1 MMYSSKIVFA
11 LLLLLASCL
20 AFANTPVNINTADE
34 QALATALN
42 GVGPAKARSII
53 AYREEHGAFKSV
65 DELAK
70 VKGIGEKTVDKN
82 RENITVGEKET
93 Q

>member
-1 MMYSSKIVFA
+1 MMRPSRIVIA

-34 QALATALN
+34 QALVTALN
-42 GVGPAKARSII
+42 GVGPAKARAII
-53 AYREEHGAFKSV
+53 AYRQEHGAFKSV
-65 DELAK
+65 DELAG

-82 RENITVGEKET
+82 RNNMTVGEKET
-93 Q
+93 K